1 MAPVAKIS
9 LIRRPHF
16 LLVET
21 AHSYLALAQALHTF
35 RPPIHE
41 RVGMKDLQAPR
52 GTNLKEGLKGVVGA
66 MGTITIGETG
76 TTGEMEAGEGGG
88 EGGEVVI
95 TEVGMIDPHNGTMI
109 VMTDDRSPPGDM
121 RSAGEVDQGAPRRGV
136 PDMGVFHGG
145 TNEQGALPAQ
155 TDADSRPLHNQLP

>member
-1 MAPVAKIS
+1 MAKIS
-9 LIRRPHF
+9 LIRGPHF

-35 RPPIHE
+35 HRPIRE

-76 TTGEMEAGEGGG
+76 TTDEMEAGEGGG

-95 TEVGMIDPHNGTMI
+95 TEVGTIDPRTGTMI
-109 VMTDDRSPPGDM
+109 VMTEDRSPPGDTCN
-121 RSAGEVDQGAPRRGV
+121 AGEADRGAPRRGV
-136 PDMGVFHGG
+136 PDMEVFHGG

-155 TDADSRPLHNQLP
+155 TDADSRHLHNQLP